1 MRLRLISNGMNI
13 QENIALF
20 PYTYLKAGGP
30 ARFLVE
36 IQTED
41 ELREAVTWAQERQM
55 QIAVLGA
62 GSNVLV
68 SDNGFDGLVI
78 RMRLE
83 KLVCKDAHVY
93 AGVGVSMAQAAAFAL
108 RHNLSGFEWAIGIPG
123 TVGGSVYGN
132 AGCFGGEMEQVLECV
147 RVLECKVPARHASR
161 GEAGRQSARQTQ
173 LGEARPKGA
182 AKCPPAM
189 LREAKRAGKVV
200 EFQNSDCKF
209 GYRESVF
216 KEHKHW
222 IILGA
227 TLKLK
232 RISDEEKKE
241 RQARVTQMMRER
253 VAEQAIG
260 ERTMGS
266 TFKGIPITNET
277 LQLVRSHDERFQK
290 NKDSCWVFE
299 NRRGMMSA
307 GFLIE
312 QADLKKKKISG
323 MSVSSK
329 HANFLINDGMATAEH
344 AVMLIALIKERV
356 HRKFGIM
363 LEEEIQYLGF

>member
-1 MRLRLISNGMNI
+1 MTMHI
-13 QENIALF
+13 QEHIFLA
-20 PYTYLKAGGP
+20 PYAYLKAGGP

-41 ELREAVTWAQERQM
+41 ELQEAVAWAWVQQI

-78 RMRLE
+78 HMRLE
-83 KLVCKDAHVY
+83 KLVRRDAYVY
-93 AGVGVSMAQAAAFAL
+93 AGAGVSMAQAAAFAL

-132 AGCFGGEMEQVLECV
+132 AGCFGGEMKDVVECV
-147 RVLECKVPARHASR
+147 RVLEIPGYKKQDTNKS
-161 GEAGRQSARQTQ
+161 QISNFNIQT
-173 LGEARPKGA
+173 
-182 AKCPPAM
+182 
-189 LREAKRAGKVV
+189 V
-200 EFQNSDCKF
+200 EFVNEECGFD
-209 GYRESVF
+209 YRESVF
-216 KEHKHW
+216 KKHKDW

-241 RQARVTQMMRER
+241 RQAWVTQMMRER

-299 NRRGMMSA
+299 SRRGMMSA

-312 QADLKKKKISG
+312 QADLKKKKIGG
-323 MSVSSK
+323 MSVSPK
-329 HANFLINDGMATAEH
+329 HANFLINDGVATAEH
-344 AVMLIALIKERV
+344 TVMLIALIKERV
-356 HRKFGIM
+356 HRKFGIL